1 MIVDLTCP
9 CFFVISGVEV
19 VRPIMYTGKKKL
31 TVCNKY
37 SAVHSPNRS
46 GGRRSED
53 EFSQG
58 LLITVTS
65 LKFETFFFLIFIC
78 ISLIFLVQAP
88 STDSVPYSPTHSTSS
103 QEHPYHPGEFLR
115 S

>member
-1 MIVDLTCP
+1 
-9 CFFVISGVEV
+9 
-19 VRPIMYTGKKKL
+19 MYTGKKKL

-65 LKFETFFFLIFIC
+65 LKFETFFFDIYLYF
-78 ISLIFLVQAP
+78 SDLF
-88 STDSVPYSPTHSTSS
+88 STSS
-103 QEHPYHPGEFLR
+103 FHR
-115 S
+115 

>member
-58 LLITVTS
+58 LLITV
-65 LKFETFFFLIFIC
+65 
-78 ISLIFLVQAP
+78 ISLSLRLFLFLYL
-88 STDSVPYSPTHSTSS
+88 SV
-103 QEHPYHPGEFLR
+103 FL
-115 S
+115 

>member
-37 SAVHSPNRS
+37 SAVYSSNRS
-46 GGRRSED
+46 GGRKSED

-65 LKFETFFFLIFIC
+65 LKFETFFFFDIYLYF
-78 ISLIFLVQAP
+78 SDLF
-88 STDSVPYSPTHSTSS
+88 STSS
-103 QEHPYHPGEFLR
+103 FHR
-115 S
+115 

>member
-1 MIVDLTCP
+1 
-9 CFFVISGVEV
+9 
-19 VRPIMYTGKKKL
+19 MYTGKKKL

-58 LLITVTS
+58 LLITV
-65 LKFETFFFLIFIC
+65 
-78 ISLIFLVQAP
+78 ISLSLRLFLFLYL
-88 STDSVPYSPTHSTSS
+88 SV
-103 QEHPYHPGEFLR
+103 FL
-115 S
+115 